1 MCVRACVS
9 RHEVCTGI
17 CRRCIHSFGASA
29 SASAGARSL
38 VSGLRSLPSR
48 SPIRFVFR
56 ISYLVSRSWVLGLAT
71 LGPRGIARGTTHEV
85 GSPACERIETQGDA
99 HGDRRAKCAR
109 TDVHT
114 YAWGGVYVTYVWQSQ
129 YTHMDTGGK
138 PVLVLGPR
146 VRRRYRRPAADRI
159 CSSSS

>member
-17 CRRCIHSFGASA
+17 CSRCIHSFGASA
-29 SASAGARSL
+29 GARSL
-38 VSGLRSLPSR
+38 VTGLWPRE
-48 SPIRFVFR
+48 SPIRFVSR
-56 ISYLVSRSWVLGLAT
+56 ISYFVSRSWVLGLAT

-114 YAWGGVYVTYVWQSQ
+114 YAWVYVTCGRVNTPIWILAESLSWSWV
-129 YTHMDTGGK
+129 TGSARS
-138 PVLVLGPR
+138 PTV
-146 VRRRYRRPAADRI
+146 PAARLVTPD
-159 CSSSS
+159 CSS